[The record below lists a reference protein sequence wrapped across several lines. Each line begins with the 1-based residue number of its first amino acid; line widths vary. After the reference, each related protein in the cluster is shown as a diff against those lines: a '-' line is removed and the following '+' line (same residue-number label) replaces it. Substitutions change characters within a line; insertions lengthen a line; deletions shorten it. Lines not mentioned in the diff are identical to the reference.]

1 MLTVSKKKYYFLAG
15 LPRSGNTLLASIL
28 NQNNQ
33 INVSANSLVSS
44 ILYSIVSNNFVG
56 VEESLIFKNF
66 PDKKSLVNC
75 ISGCFESYYK
85 DWTGKVI
92 IDRSN
97 WGTPYN
103 LKILEDFCPNEL
115 KFICPVR
122 PTLDILCSFIN
133 LYEENKLIN
142 VKDKDAVRI
151 VCEQLM
157 AEEGVLS
164 RGVNSVLNLSKSKYS
179 KSTLFVSYENLCLDT
194 QAEIERI
201 YQFIGLDKY
210 NHNYT
215 NITQYKINGVSY
227 NDNIN
232 QYYKNLHKLRAKIS
246 KRKHKIH
253 NILPKDVVE
262 KYSNL
267 SFTHLTNQASAHHLK
282 NP

>member
-1 MLTVSKKKYYFLAG
+1 MSSKKYYFLAG

-44 ILYSIVSNNFVG
+44 ILYSIISNNFVG

-66 PDKKSLVNC
+66 PDKKSLINC
-75 ISGCFESYYK
+75 ISGCFDSYYR
-85 DWTGKVI
+85 DWTGKII

-122 PTLDILCSFIN
+122 PTLDILCSFIK
-133 LYEENKLIN
+133 LYERNKLIN
-142 VKDKDAVRI
+142 VKNKEEVRT
-151 VCEQLM
+151 VCKQLM
-157 AEEGVLS
+157 AEEGVLN
-164 RGVNSVLNLSKSKYS
+164 RGIKSVLNLSKSKYL
-179 KSTLFVSYENLCLDT
+179 KSTLFVSYENLCSNT
-194 QAEIERI
+194 QAEIEKI

-210 NHNYT
+210 SHNYT
-215 NITQYKINGVSY
+215 NITQYEINGVRY
-227 NDNIN
+227 NDNISA
-232 QYYKNLHKLRAKIS
+232 YYKNLHKLRAKVS
-246 KRKHKIH
+246 KRNYELHD
-253 NILPKDVVE
+253 ILPVDVIE

-267 SFTHLTNQASAHHLK
+267 SFIHLTDQASDHPPKSL
-282 NP
+282 